1 LTLNRKC
8 LKKENRMP
16 CEIRSMMPGKII
28 QVTKKVGD
36 KVLESEEILVMEAMK
51 MEMPVVSP
59 VNGLITAIKVAE
71 GKSVAK
77 DEVLAT
83 VG

>member
-1 LTLNRKC
+1 
-8 LKKENRMP
+8 MS
-16 CEIRSMMPGKII
+16 CEIRSSMPGKII
-28 QVTKKVGD
+28 QVIKNVGE

-59 VNGLITAIKVAE
+59 VAGIIKEIKVAE

-77 DEVLAT
+77 DELLAT

>member
-1 LTLNRKC
+1 MSDP
-8 LKKENRMP
+8 EEEMQMP
-16 CEIRSMMPGKII
+16 CEIRSPMPGKIV
-28 QVTKKVGD
+28 QVIKKAGE
-36 KVLESEEILVMEAMK
+36 KVLESEEILIMEAMK
-51 MEMPVVSP
+51 MEMPVASP
-59 VNGLITAIKVAE
+59 LAGTIMDIKVQV

>member
-1 LTLNRKC
+1 
-8 LKKENRMP
+8 MS
-16 CEIRSMMPGKII
+16 CEIRSSMPGKII
-28 QVTKKVGD
+28 QIMKKSGD
-36 KVLESEEILVMEAMK
+36 PVLESEEIMVMEAMK

-59 VNGLITAIKVAE
+59 VDGVITDIKVAE

>member
-1 LTLNRKC
+1 
-8 LKKENRMP
+8 MP
-16 CEIRSMMPGKII
+16 CEIRSPMPGKIVHVI
-28 QVTKKVGD
+28 KQAGE
-36 KVLESEEILVMEAMK
+36 KVLESEEILIMEAMK

-59 VNGLITAIKVAE
+59 LAGTIMDLKVQV

-77 DEVLAT
+77 DELLAT

>member
-1 LTLNRKC
+1 
-8 LKKENRMP
+8 MV
-16 CEIRSMMPGKII
+16 CEIRSSMPGKIT
-28 QVTKKVGD
+28 QVSKKPGEN
-36 KVLESEEILVMEAMK
+36 VLESEEILVMEAMK

-59 VNGLITAIKVAE
+59 VAGTIKTIMVAE

-77 DEVLAT
+77 DELLAT

>member
-1 LTLNRKC
+1 
-8 LKKENRMP
+8 MS
-16 CEIRSMMPGKII
+16 CEIRSSMPGKII
-28 QVTKKVGD
+28 QVIKNVGE

-59 VNGLITAIKVAE
+59 VAGIITEIKVAE
-71 GKSVAK
+71 GRSVAK
-77 DEVLAT
+77 DELLAT

>member
-1 LTLNRKC
+1 
-8 LKKENRMP
+8 MV
-16 CEIRSMMPGKII
+16 CEIRSSMPGKII
-28 QVTKKVGD
+28 QVSKTPGEN
-36 KVLESEEILVMEAMK
+36 VLESEEILVMEAMK

-59 VNGLITAIKVAE
+59 VAGTIKTIMVAE

-77 DEVLAT
+77 DELLAT

>member
-1 LTLNRKC
+1 
-8 LKKENRMP
+8 MP
-16 CEIRSMMPGKII
+16 CEIRSSMPGKII
-28 QVTKKVGD
+28 RIMKKPGD
-36 KVLESEEILVMEAMK
+36 PVLESEEIMVMEAMK

-59 VNGLITAIKVAE
+59 ADGVVTEIKVAE
-71 GKSVAK
+71 GKSVAR

>member
-1 LTLNRKC
+1 
-8 LKKENRMP
+8 MP
-16 CEIRSMMPGKII
+16 CEIRSTMPGKIV
-28 QVTKKVGD
+28 QVIKKKGE
-36 KVLESEEILVMEAMK
+36 KVLESEEILIMEAMK

-59 VNGLITAIKVAE
+59 VDGIITEIKAQE

-77 DEVLAT
+77 DEILAT